1 MIVCTVSHP
10 VKIAPIRGWQPI
22 GLGNNIRRRRKI
34 LGMTQRQLAEG
45 IISVPY
51 LSLIENEKALPGEDI
66 LKLLARRLNTDPE
79 TLMGIRDAKKAEQF
93 RELVEQAR
101 TALNYEEHSSS
112 EKTIQSLRDLASTVA
127 DPDMLVQI
135 ELLELNLLEHRSTP
149 DQSEK
154 LLEQFE
160 ERWKSALDRPAVKV
174 PYLRIKGN
182 IQYRKGHFEKALHH
196 YLAAKQHLP
205 EITDDIEKGY
215 VYSNLGKTYVLLA
228 HPSMGILYADKA
240 LEIMNRHDRLLEVCN
255 LLHLKGTCLC
265 HIGEYNEAILLFE
278 RIIRMCNQFLLC
290 QLFASRAYHGMGIC
304 HMKRGNYPTAIRLF
318 HQSIRVVSPNKLP
331 EWEIGVVHQALG
343 YTHLNAGNLKKAKRY
358 VKSAMRRLKDRPN
371 LYAECLVYLGMIHHA
386 EGDLRRFEFCYRRA
400 IDIFLSLGIHEK
412 TARAAQ
418 TLGEF
423 LSRAD
428 KPYQAVRYLKIA
440 AEHYSKLVPTV
451 DFDSELP
458 GWDKNERQTSKT
470 TQHRIV

>member
-1 MIVCTVSHP
+1 
-10 VKIAPIRGWQPI
+10 
-22 GLGNNIRRRRKI
+22 
-34 LGMTQRQLAEG
+34 
-45 IISVPY
+45 
-51 LSLIENEKALPGEDI
+51 
-66 LKLLARRLNTDPE
+66 
-79 TLMGIRDAKKAEQF
+79 
-93 RELVEQAR
+93 
-101 TALNYEEHSSS
+101 
-112 EKTIQSLRDLASTVA
+112 
-127 DPDMLVQI
+127 
-135 ELLELNLLEHRSTP
+135 P

-182 IQYRKGHFEKALHH
+182 IQYRKGHFEKALHQ